1 MTEEFL
7 KYIQIQTLCKVPF
20 IDVAGIDFERGEG
33 AKIECKPIQI
43 TEIILNML
51 KGFQKSCSVS
61 ELESKLYRLQQKKT
75 LYLTKYIQES
85 SFPAKGTNLSRIK
98 NTAKRKLFVIC

>member
-61 ELESKLYRLQQKKT
+61 ELESKLYRL
-75 LYLTKYIQES
+75 
-85 SFPAKGTNLSRIK
+85 
-98 NTAKRKLFVIC
+98 

>member
-1 MTEEFL
+1 M
-7 KYIQIQTLCKVPF
+7 QSPF
-20 IDVAGIDFERGEG
+20 QGRAIDFDGGGG
-33 AKIECKPIQI
+33 AKIECKLIQT

-75 LYLTKYIQES
+75 LYITKYIQES
-85 SFPAKGTNLSRIK
+85 KQNEKYSQMETLCNMLNYTLVGLVTREIF
-98 NTAKRKLFVIC
+98 